1 MADSRH
7 ACPPGIARIR
17 SRRMPESS
25 AMLSV
30 VLPVFN
36 ERDNLAPLFDE
47 LGAALGD
54 RRYEIIAVD
63 DGSTDGSL
71 DELLRQRRDRPA
83 LRVITLRQRS
93 GQSAALAAGWTA
105 ARGDPVVMLDA
116 DGQND
121 PADIPTLLDRLQT
134 DPRLAAAAGYRVR
147 RRDSR
152 WKRAQ
157 SRIANAVRNWITRD
171 RVRDTGCS
179 LKAVRRDALTA
190 LPRFDGMHRF
200 LPTLIRLQ
208 GGLVAEVP
216 VSHRPRRSGH
226 SKYTAR
232 NRALEALR
240 DALGVRWLRR
250 RALRYAGREELG

>member
-1 MADSRH
+1 
-7 ACPPGIARIR
+7 
-17 SRRMPESS
+17 
-25 AMLSV
+25 MLSV
-30 VLPVFN
+30 VLPVCN

-47 LGAALGD
+47 LAAALGS

-71 DELLRQRRDRPA
+71 EELSRQRGTRPA
-83 LRVITLRQRS
+83 LRVIALRRRS
-93 GQSAALAAGWTA
+93 GQSAALAAGWAA
-105 ARGDPVVMLDA
+105 ARGDLVVMLDA

-121 PADIPTLLDRLQT
+121 PADIPCLLDRLEADT
-134 DPRLAAAAGYRVR
+134 RLAAAAGYRVR
-147 RRDSR
+147 RRDSP

-157 SRIANAVRNWITRD
+157 SRIANTVRNWITRD
-171 RVRDTGCS
+171 RIRDTGCS
-179 LKAVRRDALTA
+179 LKVARRDVLNA

-216 VSHRPRRSGH
+216 VSHRPRRFGQ

-232 NRALEALR
+232 NRAFASLR
-240 DALGVRWLRR
+240 DAFGVRWLRR
-250 RALRYAGREELG
+250 RALADVAREELS

>member
-1 MADSRH
+1 
-7 ACPPGIARIR
+7 
-17 SRRMPESS
+17 MPEPRVTF
-25 AMLSV
+25 SV

-36 ERDNLAPLFDE
+36 ERDNLAPLLDE
-47 LGAALGD
+47 LAIALGS

-71 DELLRQRRDRPA
+71 DELSRLRRERPA
-83 LRVITLRQRS
+83 LRVMALHRRS
-93 GQSAALAAGWTA
+93 GQSAALAAGWAA
-105 ARGDPVVMLDA
+105 ARGDVVVMLDA

-121 PADIPTLLDRLQT
+121 PADIPALLDRLQA
-134 DPRLAAAAGYRVR
+134 DPGLAAAAGYRVR

-171 RVRDTGCS
+171 RVRDTGCA
-179 LKAVRRDALTA
+179 LKAARRDVLGL

-208 GGLVAEVP
+208 GGVVVEVP
-216 VSHRPRRSGH
+216 VSHRPRRSGR

-232 NRALEALR
+232 NRAMVALR

-250 RALRYAGREELG
+250 RALRYAVREELG

>member
-1 MADSRH
+1 
-7 ACPPGIARIR
+7 
-17 SRRMPESS
+17 
-25 AMLSV
+25 MLSV
-30 VLPVFN
+30 VLPICN

-47 LGAALGD
+47 LAAALGS
-54 RRYEIIAVD
+54 RRYEVIAVD

-71 DELLRQRRDRPA
+71 EELSRQRRTRPVV
-83 LRVITLRQRS
+83 RVITLGRRS
-93 GQSAALAAGWTA
+93 GQSAALAAGWAA
-105 ARGDPVVMLDA
+105 ARGDLVAMLDA

-121 PADIPTLLDRLQT
+121 PADIPTLLACLEA

-157 SRIANAVRNWITRD
+157 SRIANTVRNWITRD
-171 RVRDTGCS
+171 RIRDTGCS
-179 LKAVRRDALTA
+179 LKVARRDVLNQ

-216 VSHRPRRSGH
+216 VSHRPRRFGH

-232 NRALEALR
+232 NRAFAALR
-240 DALGVRWLRR
+240 DAFGVRWLRR
-250 RALRYAGREELG
+250 RALADVAREELN

>member
-1 MADSRH
+1 
-7 ACPPGIARIR
+7 
-17 SRRMPESS
+17 
-25 AMLSV
+25 MLSV
-30 VLPVFN
+30 LLPVFN

-47 LGAALGD
+47 LGDALGN

-71 DELLRQRRDRPA
+71 DELSRQRRERPA
-83 LRVITLRQRS
+83 LRVIALRRRS
-93 GQSAALAAGWTA
+93 GQSVALAAGWAA
-105 ARGDPVVMLDA
+105 ARGDLVVMLDA

-121 PADIPTLLDRLQT
+121 PADIPTLVDQLQA
-134 DPRLAAAAGYRVR
+134 DPRLAAAAGYRIR

-157 SRIANAVRNWITRD
+157 SRIANTLRNWITRD
-171 RVRDTGCS
+171 RIKDTGCS
-179 LKAVRRDALTA
+179 LKVARRDVLNA

-208 GGLVAEVP
+208 GGLVEEVP

-226 SKYTAR
+226 SKYTAS
-232 NRALEALR
+232 NRAVTALR

-250 RALRYAGREELG
+250 RALADVAREELD

>member
-1 MADSRH
+1 
-7 ACPPGIARIR
+7 
-17 SRRMPESS
+17 MPESPV
-25 AMLSV
+25 ALSV

-36 ERDNLAPLFDE
+36 ERDNLAPLLDE
-47 LGAALGD
+47 LHAALGN

-71 DELLRQRRDRPA
+71 DQLSRQRRDRPA
-83 LRVITLRQRS
+83 LRVIALQQRS
-93 GQSAALAAGWTA
+93 GQSAALAAGWA
-105 ARGDPVVMLDA
+105 VARGEVVVMLDA

-121 PADIPTLLDRLQT
+121 PADVPALLDRLQT

-147 RRDSR
+147 RLDSR

-157 SRIANAVRNWITRD
+157 SQIANAVRNWITRD
-171 RVRDTGCS
+171 SVRDTGCS
-179 LKAVRRDALTA
+179 LKAARRDVLGS

-208 GGLVAEVP
+208 GGVVVEVP
-216 VSHRPRRSGH
+216 VSHRPRRSGR

-232 NRALEALR
+232 NRAVTALR

-250 RALRYAGREELG
+250 HALRYTVREELS

>member
-1 MADSRH
+1 
-7 ACPPGIARIR
+7 
-17 SRRMPESS
+17 MPESPVV
-25 AMLSV
+25 LSV

-36 ERDNLAPLFDE
+36 ERDNLAPLLDE
-47 LGAALGD
+47 LGAALGN

-71 DELLRQRRDRPA
+71 DQLSRQRRDRPA
-83 LRVITLRQRS
+83 LRVIALQQRS
-93 GQSAALAAGWTA
+93 GQSAALAAGWAA
-105 ARGDPVVMLDA
+105 ARGDVVVMLDA

-121 PADIPTLLDRLQT
+121 PADIPALLDCLQA
-134 DPRLAAAAGYRVR
+134 DPRLAAAAGYRVGR
-147 RRDSR
+147 QDSP

-179 LKAVRRDALTA
+179 LKAARRDVLRS

-208 GGLVAEVP
+208 GGAVVEVP
-216 VSHRPRRSGH
+216 VSHRPRRSGT

-232 NRALEALR
+232 NRALAALR

-250 RALRYAGREELG
+250 RALTYAVQEELG